1 MAKKNSTKRKR
12 NQIKS
17 SIINKSKSQET
28 IGDPEVQLVAITEQY
43 ASEVNELQNSLE
55 IASQQSEVELDNTPL
70 NNIEEIIETLPN
82 FRGVLERFV
91 PPNIL
96 SGWVF
101 FQEGAKLRV
110 RIVAGSSIL
119 GETQVDQ
126 IRPDL
131 MQLNNGLT
139 GWRLETKCQLSEQE
153 FVTLVKTIRVI
164 ILDESNNMIGLIP
177 IWDKLLERLTAE
189 NNDILALEKKAIA

>member
-43 ASEVNELQNSLE
+43 ATKVNELQNSFE
-55 IASQQSEVELDNTPL
+55 IAAQRSKVELDNTPV

-126 IRPDL
+126 IRSDL

-177 IWDKLLERLTAE
+177 IWDKLLEKLTAE
-189 NNDILALEKKAIA
+189 NNDTLALEKKAIA